1 MRNLKSAWDKK
12 PKESVPLRVQPIHV
26 PIIKKK
32 ETPQMRQRMH
42 REPVDQN
49 NVIRPSQAGVPERPD
64 YVVNLK
70 GMKKVKK
77 NSPEKLYYS
86 IIFQPC
92 KINL

>member
-1 MRNLKSAWDKK
+1 
-12 PKESVPLRVQPIHV
+12 
-26 PIIKKK
+26 
-32 ETPQMRQRMH
+32 MRQRMH

-77 NSPEKLYYS
+77 NHQNLYY
-86 IIFQPC
+86 
-92 KINL
+92 

>member
-12 PKESVPLRVQPIHV
+12 LKESVPLRVQPIHV

-32 ETPQMRQRMH
+32 EAPQMRQRMH

-70 GMKKVKK
+70 GLKNVKK
-77 NSPEKLYYS
+77 
-86 IIFQPC
+86 
-92 KINL
+92 INQKNYTIK